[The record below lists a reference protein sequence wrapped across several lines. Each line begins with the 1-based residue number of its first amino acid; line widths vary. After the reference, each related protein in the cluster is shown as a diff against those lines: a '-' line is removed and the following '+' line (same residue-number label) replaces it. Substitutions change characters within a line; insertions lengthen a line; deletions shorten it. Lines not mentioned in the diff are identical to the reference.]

1 MGGALVEGKTC
12 LPAGEAVMES
22 SGLQLV
28 RVPDLHPPVR
38 YHSLIRR
45 CPTGGTLA
53 SESQLLQAVG
63 ELADPAPTPPADAE
77 ELMSMPA
84 DEAPILPNVANVETK
99 EISVAINSM
108 NAPDPCW
115 SSREFAIFDPNATL
129 PVFLLA
135 YSRCSP

>member
-1 MGGALVEGKTC
+1 
-12 LPAGEAVMES
+12 
-22 SGLQLV
+22 
-28 RVPDLHPPVR
+28 
-38 YHSLIRR
+38 
-45 CPTGGTLA
+45 LA